1 MKFKFDGKD
10 SIPLS
15 VPEIQII
22 ISISMKLIGKMLAL
36 MKTITGVD
44 IYFQQLISDDLGKT
58 MKKGHLR
65 PVVKFFF

>member
-36 MKTITGVD
+36 IKFITGVD
-44 IYFQQLISDDLGKT
+44 IFNN
-58 MKKGHLR
+58 
-65 PVVKFFF
+65 

>member
-36 MKTITGVD
+36 IKFITGVD
-44 IYFQQLISDDLGKT
+44 IFNNWFPMNWGKQW
-58 MKKGHLR
+58 KKGI
-65 PVVKFFF
+65 